1 MIILKIKWYN
11 ININDINDIILMLDK
26 TLNNANLILFF

>member
-11 ININDINDIILMLDK
+11 ININDINDVILMLHK